1 MLGPKAAILDDHD
14 ALEVTEAE
22 LVRDIG
28 GQTRSIGAIPD
39 VMRGRVKGLDAN
51 VQLHAGKSQHL
62 GFGLYSY
69 GLYSYGLDANVQ
81 LHSGKSQH
89 LGFAARSAKC
99 HSFTGR
105 SYIAHDDI

>member
-62 GFGLYSY
+62 GF
-69 GLYSYGLDANVQ
+69 
-81 LHSGKSQH
+81 
-89 LGFAARSAKC
+89 AARSAKC

>member
-51 VQLHAGKSQHL
+51 VQLMLASR
-62 GFGLYSY
+62 SI
-69 GLYSYGLDANVQ
+69 
-81 LHSGKSQH
+81 SGSRPD
-89 LGFAARSAKC
+89 LR
-99 HSFTGR
+99 TP
-105 SYIAHDDI
+105 